1 MNADQLYHGPE
12 LCEFSGTTPT
22 ELSSLIRSMAKKWC
36 SLDPIPGSL
45 MTDCF
50 SVLLPVLV
58 NLINLSFKDG
68 LVPALFKEAVLD
80 PVIKKDS
87 LDHEIYQN
95 DRPISNLRF
104 VSKATEK
111 IVALRLTDHLE
122 DNDLLETFQSAYKKG
137 HSTETALTRINDD
150 LLRAIDD
157 NACVILVLLDL
168 SAAFDTVDH
177 QILLT
182 RLKCRYGVRG
192 TALAWMRSYLS
203 NRLQY
208 VRVANDC
215 SSKHK
220 LACGVPQGS
229 VLGPILCSMY
239 TAPIADVIKRHGMR
253 FHFYADDTQIY
264 LSFNPLDA
272 SQSKSLIE
280 ECIQDVQL
288 WMVTNKLKLN
298 GDKTELLVLTV
309 RQRPEPPLDS
319 IKIGPDIIKASK
331 SAKNIGVWLDSVLS
345 MDVQINNI
353 CKTAFYHLRNIAK
366 IRKFLTHRQCEILI
380 QALISSKLDYCNVLL
395 SGLQQSRIDRLQHVQ
410 NSAARLLT
418 ATSRY
423 DHVTPVLRSLHWLP
437 VSARIDF
444 KILLLVFK
452 VLNGL
457 GPLYL
462 SELLE
467 PYIPNR
473 NLRSAKKKLLVVPKY
488 NLRTY
493 GYRAFSHRAPTLWN
507 ALPDDIR
514 QVDLLETFNSKLK
527 THLFRQFFY

>member
-1 MNADQLYHGPE
+1 MLNTRAAKKLPSHDCPINLANMFADYFDNKVQRIRASFPTTTADPMNADQLYYGPE
-12 LCEFSGTTPT
+12 LCEFSRTTPT
-22 ELSSLIRSMAKKWC
+22 ELSSLIRSIAKKSC

-50 SVLLPVLV
+50 SVLLPVFV
-58 NLINLSFKDG
+58 NLINLSFKDD

-95 DRPISNLRF
+95 YRPISNLRF

-168 SAAFDTVDH
+168 SATFDTVDH

-182 RLKCRYGVRG
+182 RLKCRYGVKG

-229 VLGPILCSMY
+229 VLGPILYSMY
-239 TAPIADVIKRHGMR
+239 TAPIADVIKRHGMG

-264 LSFNPLDA
+264 LSFNPTDA
-272 SQSKSLIE
+272 LQSKSLIE

-288 WMVTNKLKLN
+288 WMVANKLKLN
-298 GDKTELLVLTV
+298 GDKTELLVLTA

-319 IKIGPDIIKASK
+319 IKIGADIIKASK

-380 QALISSKLDYCNVLL
+380 HAFISSKCP
-395 SGLQQSRIDRLQHVQ
+395 SIWP
-410 NSAARLLT
+410 T
-418 ATSRY
+418 A
-423 DHVTPVLRSLHWLP
+423 VT
-437 VSARIDF
+437 
-444 KILLLVFK
+444 
-452 VLNGL
+452 N
-457 GPLYL
+457 
-462 SELLE
+462 
-467 PYIPNR
+467 
-473 NLRSAKKKLLVVPKY
+473 
-488 NLRTY
+488 
-493 GYRAFSHRAPTLWN
+493 
-507 ALPDDIR
+507 
-514 QVDLLETFNSKLK
+514 
-527 THLFRQFFY
+527 

>member
-1 MNADQLYHGPE
+1 
-12 LCEFSGTTPT
+12 
-22 ELSSLIRSMAKKWC
+22 
-36 SLDPIPGSL
+36 
-45 MTDCF
+45 
-50 SVLLPVLV
+50 
-58 NLINLSFKDG
+58 
-68 LVPALFKEAVLD
+68 
-80 PVIKKDS
+80 
-87 LDHEIYQN
+87 
-95 DRPISNLRF
+95 
-104 VSKATEK
+104 
-111 IVALRLTDHLE
+111 
-122 DNDLLETFQSAYKKG
+122 
-137 HSTETALTRINDD
+137 
-150 LLRAIDD
+150 
-157 NACVILVLLDL
+157 
-168 SAAFDTVDH
+168 
-177 QILLT
+177 
-182 RLKCRYGVRG
+182 
-192 TALAWMRSYLS
+192 
-203 NRLQY
+203 
-208 VRVANDC
+208 
-215 SSKHK
+215 
-220 LACGVPQGS
+220 
-229 VLGPILCSMY
+229 MY

-253 FHFYADDTQIY
+253 FHFYADDTPIY

-298 GDKTELLVLTV
+298 GDKTELLVLTA

-366 IRKFLTHRQCEILI
+366 MRKFLTHRQCEILI
-380 QALISSKLDYCNVLL
+380 HALVSLKLDYCNVLL

-493 GYRAFSHRAPTLWN
+493 EYRAFSHRAPTLWN

-514 QVDLLETFNSKLK
+514 QVDKIQANMESFNEKAKKMEETIHEIEAGLTFTNKDIEEIKRRENQTLDKIQGLEDQILYQEVYSRRENLRLFGLPEEGQGSENTCEVVYKFLENELELEEARNIEFQRVHRLGKKKAGQSRPIIVRFLRFPERELVFRNVRDLGEESDVKAYADFPKEIRDRRKKLWPKLK
-527 THLFRQFFY
+527 QAREDGKVAFFDKREPDKLYINGILST